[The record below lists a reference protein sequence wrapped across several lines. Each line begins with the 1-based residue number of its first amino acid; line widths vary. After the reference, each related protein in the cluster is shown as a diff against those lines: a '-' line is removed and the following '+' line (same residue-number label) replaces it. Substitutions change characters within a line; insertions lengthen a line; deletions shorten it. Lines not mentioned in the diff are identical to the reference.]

1 MYVFVILMALVV
13 MTTSS
18 RSIQQY
24 VRSGTSFMGR
34 RQWRVLEDGASG
46 GGTSCDTSGDA
57 SCDASGDISGG
68 ASFLEDAGW
77 VRIEEGT
84 FGRKCEGGGGHDDG
98 SVGFVGKKGKVGK
111 RWPWEVNRDMVFEE
125 RNNLA
130 VLPAG
135 CRRTNNMAFIVP
147 RGGGDSSASYNG
159 DTDLLMFTGDNCDHC
174 DQMEPYLKRLEKEL
188 GVRVHR
194 FNVWREQVNFKL
206 FEKLDEGQ
214 KCGGLPYFYNTK
226 TKQCVCGATTFG
238 NLRAWAKGKPCNM
251 FYYVPEKGEKE
262 GEEGAEGGE
271 RRRKVGL
278 LGRFS
283 SKIGELKEEGVGK
296 VKERVE
302 EESRRRKGTDKA
314 EAQTE
319 KKVERKEEIKVKN

>member
-1 MYVFVILMALVV
+1 MRGKKDFRLFNGNQQSIGERASEDTEDVYIVDNTELGE
-13 MTTSS
+13 SS
-18 RSIQQY
+18 FI
-24 VRSGTSFMGR
+24 
-34 RQWRVLEDGASG
+34 
-46 GGTSCDTSGDA
+46 
-57 SCDASGDISGG
+57 
-68 ASFLEDAGW
+68 EDAGW
-77 VRIEEGT
+77 VKIGSGKFRSQQSHLVDDSESVESTSSAKGRRLHKRI
-84 FGRKCEGGGGHDDG
+84 
-98 SVGFVGKKGKVGK
+98 S
-111 RWPWEVNRDMVFEE
+111 WPWDFTRDATLDSSN

-130 VLPAG
+130 ILPVG
-135 CRRTNNMAFIVP
+135 CRRTNNMAFVHHLP
-147 RGGGDSSASYNG
+147 RGGGVGDQGGGQGG

-194 FNVWREQVNFKL
+194 FNVWKDQVNFKL

-214 KCGGLPYFYNTK
+214 KCGGLPYFYNTR

-251 FYYVPEKGEKE
+251 FYYVPEKGKEE
-262 GEEGAEGGE
+262 GEGQEGDGTGVGGG

-302 EESRRRKGTDKA
+302 EESRKRKGTDKLVK
-314 EAQTE
+314 EKEVEPEE
-319 KKVERKEEIKVKN
+319 KKKEMVKN